1 MRKAEVQESVIMAI
15 TGYSSRE
22 IFDRYHV
29 VDKEDTRNAVD
40 KLEVFFQNVTL
51 NVNKVKK

>member
-1 MRKAEVQESVIMAI
+1 MAI